1 MVGML
6 PPQSRRIALYGR
18 HSTSMQTASS
28 SADQVASCA
37 PLVDY
42 LGGTVVATWLDPELS
57 GYRRDRPGLKQ
68 LLRAVENGEVDLIV
82 CEALDRLARDAEDV
96 AWLGKK
102 LAYHRVQLH
111 TVSEGHVD
119 EIKFAVAGLLGA
131 IFLKHL
137 IDKTLRGMEAAVLAG
152 RFAGGRAYGYKRVVQ
167 LDAKGELVR
176 GLLAVNESEADVVRR
191 IFAWFAAGL
200 SSIQIATRLNEERV
214 PGPRGGQWNASTIR
228 GDPKKLVGILNNPLY
243 SGRLVW
249 GRRQWRKNP
258 DSEKRERRYRLRD
271 RSEWVEVGVP
281 DLRIVDEPRFEA
293 VQAEIE
299 RRKRAPATTSP
310 VGSKRAEHLLSGLI
324 RCSCCGS
331 NYTISGKDYYRCAGQ
346 KERGTCN
353 NTVSV
358 RKEPLETAT
367 LAILQGRLLTEEH
380 ARLFVEEFRREAARL
395 AKGDERR
402 DEAPS
407 DRLKRIETELANL
420 YQNLLAGLAS
430 PVLRT
435 MIADRE
441 AEKTKLEAVLTQK
454 AAPAQTADI
463 LPHPALLEQ
472 FARKVEA
479 LRASLDDDAI
489 RPEASAVLATLIE
502 SVTIYPAGER
512 GPEAE
517 VVARTADLIAYAA
530 NENTRPGGA
539 SGGCSVTVVA
549 GTGFEPVTFR
559 L

>member
-1 MVGML
+1 ML
-6 PPQSRRIALYGR
+6 TRPAPRIALYGR
-18 HSTSMQTASS
+18 HSTALQASSS
-28 SADQVASCA
+28 SADQVASCG
-37 PLVDY
+37 PLVTY
-42 LGGTVVATWLDPELS
+42 LGGKVVNTWLDPELS

-68 LLRAVENGEVDLIV
+68 LLRAIENGEVDIIV

-137 IDKTLRGMEAAVLAG
+137 VDKTLRGMAAAVLAG
-152 RFAGGRAYGYKRVVQ
+152 RFAGGKAYGYKRVIQ

-176 GLLAVNESEADVVRR
+176 GLLEVDEEQAQIVQR

-200 SSIQIATRLNEERV
+200 SSIEIAKRLNEEGV

-243 SGRLVW
+243 AGRLVW
-249 GRRQWRKNP
+249 GRCQWRRNP
-258 DSEKRERRYRLRD
+258 DSEERERRYRLRD
-271 RSEWVEVGVP
+271 ASEWVEVAVP
-281 DLRIVDEPRFEA
+281 DLRLVDDELVETA
-293 VQAEIE
+293 QAEIE
-299 RRKRAPATTSP
+299 RRQRPAAS
-310 VGSKRAEHLLSGLI
+310 GEALARQNRQRHLLSGLI
-324 RCSCCGS
+324 RCGCCGS
-331 NYTISGKDYYRCAGQ
+331 NYTISGKDYYRCAGH
-346 KERGTCN
+346 KERGTCG

-367 LAILQGRLLTEEH
+367 IAILQHGLLTEEH
-380 ARLFVEEFRREAARL
+380 ARLFVEEFGREMNRL
-395 AKGDERR
+395 ARSDYRR
-402 DEAPS
+402 DEAAAI
-407 DRLKRIETELANL
+407 RLRQVETELASL

-430 PVLRT
+430 PAVRA
-435 MIADRE
+435 MVEERE
-441 AEKTKLEAVLTQK
+441 AEKLRLEASVGTRAK
-454 AAPAQTADI
+454 PMAQI
-463 LPHPALLEQ
+463 LPHPALLEL

-479 LRASLDDDAI
+479 LRATLDDASV
-489 RPEASAVLATLIE
+489 RTEAAQVLSTLIE
-502 SVTIYPAGER
+502 SVTIYPAGEQ

-517 VVARTADLIAYAA
+517 VVAKVSDLIAWATNDNAA
-530 NENTRPGGA
+530 PRGGA
-539 SGGCSVTVVA
+539 PCSVAEVA

>member
-1 MVGML
+1 ML
-6 PPQSRRIALYGR
+6 TSSPRRIALYGR

-37 PLVDY
+37 PLVSY
-42 LGGTVVATWLDPELS
+42 LGGTVATTWLDPELS

-68 LLRAVENGEVDLIV
+68 LLRAVENGEVDLIA

-167 LDAKGELVR
+167 LDAKSELVR
-176 GLLAVNESEADVVRR
+176 GLLAVNEAEAEVVRR
-191 IFAWFAAGL
+191 IVTWFAAGL
-200 SSIQIATRLNEERV
+200 SSIQIAKRLNEERV

-243 SGRLVW
+243 VGRLVW

-271 RSEWVEVGVP
+271 RSEWVEVAVP
-281 DLRIVDEPRFEA
+281 DLRVVDDAQFEA
-293 VQAEIE
+293 AQAEMM
-299 RRKRAPATTSP
+299 RRKRAPAATTP
-310 VGSKRAEHLLSGLI
+310 VRSKRAKHLLPGLI
-324 RCSCCGS
+324 RCNSCGS

-346 KERGTCN
+346 KERGTCG

-367 LAILQGRLLTEEH
+367 LAVLQSHLLSENH
-380 ARLFVEEFRREAARL
+380 AKLFVDEFRREAARL
-395 AKGDERR
+395 ATGDERR
-402 DEAPS
+402 DETTS
-407 DRLKRIETELANL
+407 NRLKQIEIELANL
-420 YQNLLAGLAS
+420 YQNLLAGIASLA
-430 PVLRT
+430 LRT
-435 MIADRE
+435 MITVRE
-441 AEKTKLEAVLTQK
+441 AEKTKLEAVLTSK

-472 FARKVEA
+472 FSRKVEA
-479 LRASLDDDAI
+479 LRISLDDDAI
-489 RPEASAVLATLIE
+489 RPEASAVLATLSE

-512 GPEAE
+512 RPEAE
-517 VVARTADLIAYAA
+517 VVARTANLIAYAA
-530 NENTRPGGA
+530 NENSPRR
-539 SGGCSVTVVA
+539 SGDRGCSVKVVA

>member
-1 MVGML
+1 ML
-6 PPQSRRIALYGR
+6 NRPAPRIVLYGR
-18 HSTSMQTASS
+18 HSTALQTSSS
-28 SADQVASCA
+28 SADQVASCG
-37 PLVDY
+37 PLVTY
-42 LGGTVVATWLDPELS
+42 LGGKVVNTWLDPELS

-68 LLRAVENGEVDLIV
+68 LLGAIESGEVDIIV

-137 IDKTLRGMEAAVLAG
+137 VDKTLRGMAAAVLAG
-152 RFAGGRAYGYKRVVQ
+152 RFAGGRAYGYKRVVR
-167 LDAKGELVR
+167 LDAKGEPVR
-176 GLLAVNESEADVVRR
+176 GLLAIDEGQAQVVQR

-200 SSIQIATRLNEERV
+200 SSIEIAKRLNEEGV

-249 GRRQWRKNP
+249 GRRQWRRNP
-258 DSEKRERRYRLRD
+258 DSEQRERRYRLRD
-271 RSEWVEVGVP
+271 ASEWVEVAVP
-281 DLRIVDEPRFEA
+281 DLRIIDDGLVEA
-293 VQAEIE
+293 AQAEIE
-299 RRKRAPATTSP
+299 RRQRPAAS
-310 VGSKRAEHLLSGLI
+310 GDALARQNRQRHLLSGLI
-324 RCSCCGS
+324 RCGCCGS
-331 NYTISGKDYYRCAGQ
+331 NYTISGKDYYRCAGH
-346 KERGTCN
+346 KERGTCG

-367 LAILQGRLLTEEH
+367 IAVLQHSLLTEEH
-380 ARLFVEEFRREAARL
+380 ARLFVGEFNREMDRL
-395 AKGDERR
+395 ARSDDRR
-402 DEAPS
+402 DEAAGV
-407 DRLKRIETELANL
+407 RLRQVGTELANL

-430 PVLRT
+430 PAVRA
-435 MIADRE
+435 MIEERE
-441 AEKTKLEAVLTQK
+441 AEKLRLEASVGTRAK
-454 AAPAQTADI
+454 PMAQI
-463 LPHPALLEQ
+463 LPHPALLEL
-472 FARKVEA
+472 FVRKVET
-479 LRASLDDDAI
+479 LRVTLDDLSV
-489 RPEASAVLATLIE
+489 RTEAAQVMSTLIE
-502 SVTIYPAGER
+502 SVTIYPVGER

-517 VVARTADLIAYAA
+517 VVAKVSDLVAFATNDNAA
-530 NENTRPGGA
+530 PRGGA
-539 SGGCSVTVVA
+539 SCSTAVVA